1 VKKKK
6 TARHKR
12 KKYTLRRRRWFVFYL
27 QSIIEGKNYL
37 KSKYLN

>member
-12 KKYTLRRRRWFVFYL
+12 KKYTLRRRRWRWFVFYL
-27 QSIIEGKNYL
+27 QSIIEGKNIWN
-37 KSKYLN
+37 LNI